1 MQQMIIVR
9 RLDSNTSVHI
19 VLFANRVY
27 IDLYHR
33 VDQLMVKREEEKK
46 TNLFSLNIAHE
57 HMQLAFKNTKR

>member
-33 VDQLMVKREEEKK
+33 IDQLMVKREEEKK
-46 TNLFSLNIAHE
+46 LICFL
-57 HMQLAFKNTKR
+57 